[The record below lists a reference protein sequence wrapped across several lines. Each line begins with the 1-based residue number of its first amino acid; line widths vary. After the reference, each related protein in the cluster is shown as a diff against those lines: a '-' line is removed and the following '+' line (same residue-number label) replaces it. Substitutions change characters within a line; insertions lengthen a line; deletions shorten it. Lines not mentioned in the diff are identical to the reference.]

1 VVGLRFRAFRGGGV
15 GIWSGEWAMA
25 VVVVMVFVIGV
36 GEGEIVVGVEV
47 ATRFLLRVGGVGS

>member
-1 VVGLRFRAFRGGGV
+1 MRFRAFRGGGV